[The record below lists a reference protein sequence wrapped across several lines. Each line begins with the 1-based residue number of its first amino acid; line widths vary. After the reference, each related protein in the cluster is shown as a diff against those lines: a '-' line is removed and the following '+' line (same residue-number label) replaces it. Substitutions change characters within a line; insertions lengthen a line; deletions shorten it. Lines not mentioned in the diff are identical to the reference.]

1 MNWGLLEQACHR
13 GLTSMIRRL
22 VGKIV
27 RAPMR
32 ACKALGRK
40 LERRLA
46 QRISQRYSEE
56 ITQFAT
62 LSHSIRELVVR
73 LDKQEAFHWDHVAL
87 ARRLA
92 ALEDQVI
99 RLSDE
104 ASLDRDA
111 GGRSMLRLASTES
124 LATTAL
130 GQLERAG

>member
-1 MNWGLLEQACHR
+1 
-13 GLTSMIRRL
+13 MIRRL
-22 VGKIV
+22 IGNTV
-27 RAPMR
+27 RAPLR
-32 ACKALGRK
+32 LCKALGRK
-40 LERRLA
+40 LERRMA
-46 QRISQRYSEE
+46 RRISQRYADE

-62 LSHSIRELVVR
+62 LSHSILELVVR

-104 ASLDRDA
+104 ILLDRDA
-111 GGRSMLRLASTES
+111 GGRGILRLASTES
-124 LATTAL
+124 LATTTL